1 MAGQQTRNSHFE
13 TRGVH
18 QNLGSLLFVYICLVE
33 IGDFLMD
40 FLDFH
45 LYKDG

>member
-18 QNLGSLLFVYICLVE
+18 QNLGSLLFVYIYICLVE
-33 IGDFLMD
+33 LRLGIF
-40 FLDFH
+40 
-45 LYKDG
+45 